1 MLRKPDSISA
11 SDTVITDPALE
22 PFFVSRSQTG
32 GYTLY
37 ERVIKGDNNTE
48 YIKTICYPSNFN
60 GALKVVA
67 REKLNS
73 GTQKV
78 YNSLQEYIAKWKDI
92 QTAMETMTTIDL

>member
-37 ERVIKGDNNTE
+37 ERVIKGENNTE
-48 YIKTICYPSNFN
+48 YIKTICYPSNFSN
-60 GALKVVA
+60 ALKKSSRGNTQY
-67 REKLNS
+67 RERLYINKRVPN
-73 GTQKV
+73 KV
-78 YNSLQEYIAKWKDI
+78 
-92 QTAMETMTTIDL
+92 